1 MGSTD
6 SHWIFSYRGKSPE
19 KPKRFFWSV
28 QGSLRGNRNPLRL
41 FFFCQRF
48 LLEKQK
54 KMLYRT
60 CKFAAVHR
68 PLCSF
73 PETPEAS
80 PMRGSCRRRRL
91 MRWTAPRRRKCPTSS
106 VTAVA
111 VPLSPRR
118 GRLRGRPICTP
129 FYIDF
134 HICNSCFYIDT
145 VVLIFA
151 VQNPSYFT

>member
-91 MRWTAPRRRKCPTSS
+91 MRWTTLRRSKCPHLIRHGF
-106 VTAVA
+106 A
-111 VPLSPRR
+111 VPPSPHG
-118 GRLRGRPICTP
+118 GRHRSAQKTENSPAKRCSLTNSDCT
-129 FYIDF
+129 FY
-134 HICNSCFYIDT
+134 
-145 VVLIFA
+145 LPQIFKGNCS
-151 VQNPSYFT
+151 QI

>member
-54 KMLYRT
+54 KMLCRS

-80 PMRGSCRRRRL
+80 PMRGCCRRRRL
-91 MRWTAPRRRKCPTSS
+91 MRWTALRKCKCPHLIRHGF
-106 VTAVA
+106 A
-111 VPLSPRR
+111 VPPSPHR
-118 GRLRGRPICTP
+118 GRHRSAQKTENSPAKRCSLTNSDCT
-129 FYIDF
+129 FY
-134 HICNSCFYIDT
+134 
-145 VVLIFA
+145 LPQIFKGNCS
-151 VQNPSYFT
+151 QI

>member
-1 MGSTD
+1 MKRPADKKLGSTN
-6 SHWIFSYRGKSPE
+6 SHWIFSYRGKSSE

-54 KMLYRT
+54 KMLCRS

-91 MRWTAPRRRKCPTSS
+91 MRWTVPRKRNCSHLIRHGF
-106 VTAVA
+106 A
-111 VPLSPRR
+111 VPPSPHR
-118 GRLRGRPICTP
+118 GRHIRCGEFTPQALRASSP
-129 FYIDF
+129 
-134 HICNSCFYIDT
+134 
-145 VVLIFA
+145 
-151 VQNPSYFT
+151 